1 MSTTYTIGELAERTG
16 VSRRTI
22 HFYVQQGL
30 INPPQGR
37 GRGSHYTDKHVG
49 QILEVR
55 ARQRDGLALDQIRT
69 AHAAVATPTTRPV
82 TMSQSRSSLY
92 ARNAVVRIR
101 LDDRLVLEVAGRG
114 RPPTDDVLDR
124 LAEACA
130 QILMMHEEDDGTD
143 GNA

>member
-1 MSTTYTIGELAERTG
+1 MSSTYSIGELAERTG

-30 INPPQGR
+30 IEPPKGR
-37 GRGSHYTDKHVG
+37 GRGSHYTDRHVG

-69 AHAAVATPTTRPV
+69 AHVAVTTSTTRSSS
-82 TMSQSRSSLY
+82 MSQPRPSLY
-92 ARNAVVRIR
+92 ARSAVVRIR
-101 LDDRLVLEVAGRG
+101 LGDRLVLEVAGRG